1 MRTIIPHENRG
12 LNIIIAGCGKVG
24 ITLIDQLSKEG
35 HYITVIDKNS
45 TKLQTLSNNYD
56 IMTICGNG
64 ASYSVQ
70 REAGIESADLIIAVT
85 DSDELNL
92 LCCTVASRSG
102 KCSAIARVRT
112 PDYSIEANYLKNRLG
127 LARIINPELEA
138 ANEVTRILSLPTALD
153 VTPFAHGQVEMVK
166 IKIPENSFLDN
177 MEIQNISKN
186 ISTDFLISAVERN
199 GEVFIPSGSFILKSG
214 DIMSVVA
221 ARRDILSTLKK
232 MNFKSTPIKNT
243 LIIGG
248 GKVAYYLAKQLL
260 NIGFDVKIIEQ
271 DRERCEELSILLPKA
286 IIINGDGTDEDLLK
300 EEGIQNCDSFV
311 PLTGIDEENIMLTLY
326 ASKVSNAKAVTKINR
341 INFTNVIAGL
351 DRGSVVYPRFLTSEA
366 IIAYVRAMKN
376 SMNSGIET
384 LSHLF
389 NQRVEAIEF
398 KIKEAPAVTNIPLM
412 DLKLKNNLL
421 ICVINRNGR
430 VFIPS
435 GQDCFMDGDSVVLVT
450 THRGFND
457 INDILK

>member
-56 IMTICGNG
+56 VMTVCGNG

-341 INFTNVIAGL
+341 INFTNVIVGL
-351 DRGSVVYPRFLTSEA
+351 DLGSVVYPRFLTSEA

-398 KIKEAPAVTNIPLM
+398 KIKEAPAVTNIPLI